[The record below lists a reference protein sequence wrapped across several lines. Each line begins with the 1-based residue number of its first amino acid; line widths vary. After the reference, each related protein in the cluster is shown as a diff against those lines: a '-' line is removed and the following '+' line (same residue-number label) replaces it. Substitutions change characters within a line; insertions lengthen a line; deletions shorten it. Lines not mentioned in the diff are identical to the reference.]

1 MSWVSLIL
9 PALKLILALTQR
21 ANEKR
26 LLDAGQDQAIAS
38 AALEVLGTTAKG
50 RELRDQISSLSDPEA
65 DLLWEKML
73 RGD

>member
-9 PALKLILALTQR
+9 PVLRLVLALTQR

-26 LLDAGQDQAIAS
+26 LLDAGQDQAIAK
-38 AALEVLGTTAKG
+38 AALEVLGTTTKG
-50 RELRDQISSLSDPEA
+50 RELRDRISSLSDPEA